1 MIGKLYNAL
10 AVFCIALVMALSGM
24 GAYLLSA
31 GRLSGA
37 TLEAVVAA
45 LRGGAPTVAAS
56 VSAPATSH
64 PATPRDHAT
73 PAASGEALRS
83 QRRADRVR
91 SALIERAARDL
102 AARQDLLDQSLQNLV
117 KLQEE
122 LESNRKAFEAQRAKQ
137 ADAGRDEGFARELE
151 YVAKLSPKL
160 AKEHVVR
167 TFQKSKPDAVR
178 LFMALETAQGQRI
191 LEQLKTPEEIELM
204 HDLLEQIR
212 VQDVSVTPGSGTTQ
226 SEPTEGSP

>member
-1 MIGKLYNAL
+1 MMSKLYNAL
-10 AVFCIALVMALSGM
+10 ALFCIALVMALSGM
-24 GAYLLSA
+24 GAFLLTA
-31 GRLSGA
+31 GRLNA
-37 TLEAVVAA
+37 TTLEAVAAAMRGESPPAAPVVAA
-45 LRGGAPTVAAS
+45 PAAS
-56 VSAPATSH
+56 Q
-64 PATPRDHAT
+64 PATPHGHAA

-91 SALIERAARDL
+91 SALVERAASDL

-122 LESNRKAFEAQRAKQ
+122 LDSGRKAFEAQRAKQ
-137 ADAGRDEGFARELE
+137 SDAGRDEGFARELE

-191 LEQLKTPEEIELM
+191 LEQLKAPEEIELM

-212 VQDVSVTPGSGTTQ
+212 VQDVTVTPGSGTTE
-226 SEPTEGSP
+226 SEPVEGSP